1 MRNAF
6 DRVKE
11 ALVNYIN
18 IFTAAEAK
26 ISESFSTSQFAID
39 SSHKPFRLHVTNNNG
54 GLLVY
59 VMSYLPLSQLTK
71 HKISSDI
78 EVFAFEINLR
88 KEKWFS

>member
-18 IFTAAEAK
+18 IFNAAEAK

-54 GLLVY
+54 VY
-59 VMSYLPLSQLTK
+59 
-71 HKISSDI
+71 
-78 EVFAFEINLR
+78 
-88 KEKWFS
+88 